1 MQPATASFLAHT
13 DRFADTVRAVEAA
26 GAWSAPSP
34 CEGWSAA
41 GVVDHVVDTQRDF
54 LAQRDVDLGARSGGG
69 PAAVWDDHLDAV
81 RLVVADDALVGATYD
96 GYFGPT
102 TMAETLRDFYGFDLH
117 VHRWDLGRAADQDVA
132 WDEAETDAVERAL
145 DGFGD
150 SLYLDGIC
158 RPAVDPPT
166 GASRQTRLL
175 ARTGRRAWA

>member
-1 MQPATASFLAHT
+1 
-13 DRFADTVRAVEAA
+13 V
-26 GAWSAPSP
+26 
-34 CEGWSAA
+34 
-41 GVVDHVVDTQRDF
+41 
-54 LAQRDVDLGARSGGG
+54 G
-69 PAAVWDDHLDAV
+69 P
-81 RLVVADDALVGATYD
+81 R
-96 GYFGPT
+96 
-102 TMAETLRDFYGFDLH
+102 
-117 VHRWDLGRAADQDVA
+117 RAADQDVA